1 MFHVF
6 MVNVF
11 MRNYAVY
18 ALVLLLHK
26 KLRPKT
32 IYQYNVNV
40 QCLNLNYLVYTFQPI
55 TRFNRFDTSKVR
67 VKIPRQAPQRE

>member
-11 MRNYAVY
+11 MRNFAVY

-32 IYQYNVNV
+32 IYLYNVNV
-40 QCLNLNYLVYTFQPI
+40 QCLNLNLVYTFQPI
-55 TRFNRFDTSKVR
+55 TRFNRFDTSNVR
-67 VKIPRQAPQRE
+67 VKIPRQASQRE

>member
-18 ALVLLLHK
+18 AYALVLLLHK

-32 IYQYNVNV
+32 IYLYNVSVGYNV
-40 QCLNLNYLVYTFQPI
+40 
-55 TRFNRFDTSKVR
+55 
-67 VKIPRQAPQRE
+67 

>member
-11 MRNYAVY
+11 MRYYAVY

-32 IYQYNVNV
+32 IYLYNVNV
-40 QCLNLNYLVYTFQPI
+40 QCLNLNLVYTFQPI

-67 VKIPRQAPQRE
+67 VKIPRQASQRE

>member
-32 IYQYNVNV
+32 IYLYNVNV
-40 QCLNLNYLVYTFQPI
+40 QCLNLNLVYTFQPI